1 MGDIKQ
7 IKKRFEKGYVMSI
20 YGTSANLHNQMRSDI
35 ETLLKALSIHDVS
48 HCEEIE
54 EDEEIEN
61 CPNCGSEAVGFGGLN
76 KECFD
81 CEYEW

>member
-48 HCEEIE
+48 SSFYCEDNMICSKWEC
-54 EDEEIEN
+54 EN
-61 CPNCGSEAVGFGGLN
+61 QCDKCKKIQNES
-76 KECFD
+76 
-81 CEYEW
+81 